1 VEIELRLDPP
11 APPFPK
17 QRERTILAEALREL
31 PGEFILLGK
40 LGTGGSART
49 MAWQIRH
56 GHPNLPE
63 FAPAGSYEAEA
74 RTLLDG
80 EHRVYVKYVGKQG
93 SE

>member
-1 VEIELRLDPP
+1 
-11 APPFPK
+11 
-17 QRERTILAEALREL
+17 
-31 PGEFILLGK
+31 
-40 LGTGGSART
+40 

-63 FAPAGSYEAEA
+63 FAPAGAFEAEA
-74 RTLLDG
+74 RTLLGG